1 MKLMALTQ
9 ALGRWGALLAAL
21 QANQCDWAATYTV
34 TTTADSGPGSL
45 RQALLDANGKA
56 GPDTIEFRLS
66 GSPPFSI
73 APLSGLP
80 GVYDP
85 VAIDGTTQAGY
96 AGRPIIELRGS
107 SAGSAAFG
115 LRILTSN
122 CVVRALVINRFAR
135 DGIRLEDYGGNT
147 VQGNYLG
154 TDVAGTR
161 AYGNGWGGIT
171 VMSASNLI
179 GGVSAGQGN
188 LISGGQQ
195 SGVYLQ
201 DAAAASNT
209 VCGNLIGTD
218 YTGAVRLPNQYNGVV
233 ISGAAGNVVGGTAP
247 GSGNVI
253 SGNAQSGVYIL
264 NRATNNFI
272 QGNLIGLGLG
282 GATLASNAAD
292 GITINGSSQNVIG
305 GTDPLAGNVVSGN
318 GARGILISGTTS
330 TANLVQGNLI
340 GTDAAGGRGLGNTYA
355 GIEIQ
360 AGTGNQIGGSR
371 AGAGNII
378 GANRQSGVALTGT
391 NAFANTI
398 QGNLIGTDRTGT
410 NALGNLY
417 NGVYLAGPDNLVG
430 GMGEPLRN
438 LISGNTLNG
447 IYLATTGARSNR
459 IVGNFIGTDLTGT
472 RALGNGNAGIWLEG
486 APDAIIGGASAGE
499 GNLVSGNTNS
509 GIVLNLAATT
519 RVMIQGN
526 RVGTDAAGSR
536 AVANLYGGIYLY
548 NAPSNQIG
556 GTSPGA
562 GNVVSGNLKVGIG
575 IGDAASIGNVVAGNS
590 VGLAADGT
598 TALGNE
604 WHGVELLSSASSN
617 TVGGLTASA
626 RNRIANART
635 VGYDGIR
642 VRNGCTNN
650 TLLGNELF
658 ANGAGATNGLGI
670 DLGADGVT
678 ANDHCDADTGANNLQ
693 NFPVLQAFAQP
704 GGVLV
709 AGSLDSVAGRTYRVE
724 LFANASLPA
733 SGCGQGERFLGAA
746 PVSTAATC
754 QGNFSLL
761 LAQALPPGYYL
772 SATATDSAGNTSEF
786 AASVPVQEAPS
797 LLGSTDIAG
806 QTFRLSWRQSGA
818 TYRLDTTT
826 NLSPPIQWAPVSVVP
841 DLIGGTN
848 VVSLPLTDGT
858 HFYRLILAL

>member
-1 MKLMALTQ
+1 
-9 ALGRWGALLAAL
+9 
-21 QANQCDWAATYTV
+21 
-34 TTTADSGPGSL
+34 
-45 RQALLDANGKA
+45 
-56 GPDTIEFRLS
+56 
-66 GSPPFSI
+66 
-73 APLSGLP
+73 
-80 GVYDP
+80 
-85 VAIDGTTQAGY
+85 
-96 AGRPIIELRGS
+96 
-107 SAGSAAFG
+107 
-115 LRILTSN
+115 
-122 CVVRALVINRFAR
+122 
-135 DGIRLEDYGGNT
+135 
-147 VQGNYLG
+147 
-154 TDVAGTR
+154 
-161 AYGNGWGGIT
+161 
-171 VMSASNLI
+171 
-179 GGVSAGQGN
+179 
-188 LISGGQQ
+188 
-195 SGVYLQ
+195 VYLQ

-693 NFPVLQAFAQP
+693 NSPVLQAFAQP